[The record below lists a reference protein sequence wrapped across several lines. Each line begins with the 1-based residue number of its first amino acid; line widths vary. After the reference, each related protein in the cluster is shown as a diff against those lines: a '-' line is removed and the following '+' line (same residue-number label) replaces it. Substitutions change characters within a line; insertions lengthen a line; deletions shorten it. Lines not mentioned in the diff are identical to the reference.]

1 MGIVDGFIGKYKY
14 IRSIKDLENIYDGSY
29 AFVGVGGHST
39 SNLYPVLDYLHVPLK
54 YICCKSKYKV
64 PLLQRRFRNVSCT
77 SSIDEILDDTQVKG
91 VFVSAAPGSH
101 YEIASK
107 ILGSG
112 KSLFIEKPPCST
124 CSELNDLIER
134 EASNNALLTM
144 VGMQKRY
151 SPLTCILRKKLAK
164 STVASYNL
172 VYRTGLY
179 PEGDSLLEIF
189 IHPLDYVV
197 FMFGKASVVGCRRL
211 SHPGG
216 GETIML
222 MLSHEHTFGMLEL
235 STAYSWTD
243 ACENISINTSD
254 GVFTLNQ
261 MEDLTFVPRIGSLFG
276 LPKDKIFPRKALSA
290 SVKLYSR
297 NNFSPTIFNNQIY
310 TQGFYNEVK
319 SFVELVEKNKG
330 SNLSSFLSMLDTYKI
345 IDEIRSLC

>member
-1 MGIVDGFIGKYKY
+1 MEIINRFIGKYKY
-14 IRSIKDLENIYDGSY
+14 IRNLRALESIYDGCY

-64 PLLQRRFRNVSCT
+64 PLLQRKFRNVSCI
-77 SSIDEILDDTQVKG
+77 SSIDEILEDSQVRG
-91 VFVSAAPGSH
+91 VFVSASPDSH

-107 ILGSG
+107 ILNSG

-134 EASNNALLTM
+134 EASNHALLAM

-164 STVASYNL
+164 SSVVSYNL

-179 PEGDSLLEIF
+179 PEGDALLEIF

-197 FMFGKASVVGCRRL
+197 FMFGKASIVGRRRL
-211 SHPGG
+211 CHPDG

-222 MLSHEHTFGMLEL
+222 MLSHENTFGILEL

-243 ACENISINTSD
+243 ACESISINTSD

-261 MEDLTFVPRIGSLFG
+261 MENLTFAPKIGSLFG
-276 LPKDKIFPRKALSA
+276 LPKDKIFPRNALPA

-310 TQGFYNEVK
+310 TQGFYNEVR

-330 SNLSSFLSMLDTYKI
+330 SNLSSLLSMQHTYKI
-345 IDEIRSLC
+345 IDEIRSLY